1 VSGAHGAARET
12 GRIIGDGADPGVLR
26 DGMLKAWLEST
37 GDAVALLDTQGR
49 MVSANAALSVALE
62 RPPGAMI
69 GNCWRKLWPEDER
82 IRANNALDAALRG
95 ERAHFRGSTNSSA
108 SGTRYWEVQL
118 LPVEARGQIAGALM
132 IARDISQER
141 RNEQRL
147 LEIARRVSESAR
159 FETQNLRRLLRD
171 APSIMCVLRGPEF
184 TFELINEAAQ
194 QLAGH
199 RDLLGATARE
209 AFPGHLGDLLLG
221 VLEPVYRTGVP
232 FIASEAPVKLQR
244 ERNGPYEDAF
254 LNIVFQ
260 PIFEEDGTVS
270 GVFVEATEITARVRA
285 ERALADSER
294 RLRLAQEVAGI
305 GSLEVDVETGETRGS
320 EQFWRIWG
328 LAPRPSMDI
337 AALEA
342 LVVPE
347 DQHLHTTPESRR
359 EGTAAPE
366 VEYRIR
372 RADTG
377 ELRWLVRHI
386 EFIHDSEGRPT
397 QMIGVVQ
404 DITERKAAEEQRAL
418 LSRELEHRMKNTLA
432 MVSAVAAQTLR
443 GDTVGPARDAFMA
456 RLEAL
461 ATAND
466 ILMSRRWTSAPIMEV
481 TEAALAPH
489 MAGEGR
495 IRIAGPAL
503 RLGPRQ
509 ALALALG
516 LHELAT
522 NAAKYGALSKPAGHV
537 TIDWAILDE
546 RDGPR
551 FRLIWLERDGPP
563 VVTPVRRGFGSRLI
577 ERVVSADFHGTA
589 RIDYESKGVS
599 CILDAPLSAL
609 APQPGEA

>member
-12 GRIIGDGADPGVLR
+12 GRGVGNGVDPGLLR
-26 DGMLKAWLEST
+26 DGMLRAWLEST
-37 GDAVALLDTQGR
+37 GDAVALIDAAGR
-49 MVSANAALSVALE
+49 MVTANAALAVALE
-62 RPPGAMI
+62 RPPEALTAD
-69 GNCWRKLWPEDER
+69 CWRKLWPEDER
-82 IRANNALDAALRG
+82 IRANNALDSALRG
-95 ERAHFRGSTNSSA
+95 ERAHFRGSTNSSG
-108 SGTRYWEVQL
+108 SVPRYWEVQL
-118 LPVEARGQIAGALM
+118 LPVEAEGHVAAAVM

-159 FETQNLRRLLRD
+159 FETENLRRLLRD

-184 TFELINEAAQ
+184 VFELVNEAAQ

-209 AFPGHLGDLLLG
+209 AFPGHLGDLLIG
-221 VLEPVYRTGVP
+221 VLEPVYRTGIP
-232 FIASEAPVKLQR
+232 FISSEAPAKLQR
-244 ERNGPYEDAF
+244 VRGGPYEDAF

-260 PIFEEDGTVS
+260 PIREEDGTVS

-305 GSLEVDVETGETRGS
+305 GSLEVDVATGETRGS

-328 LAPRPSMDI
+328 VEPRPSI
-337 AALEA
+337 HITALEA

-347 DQHLHTTPESRR
+347 DQHLHTTLETRR
-359 EGTAAPE
+359 NGTAATE

-377 ELRWLVRHI
+377 ELRWLSRHI
-386 EFIHDSEGRPT
+386 EFILDANGRPA

-443 GDTVGPARDAFMA
+443 GDDIGQARGAFMA

-466 ILMSRRWTSAPIMEV
+466 ILMARRWSSAPILEV
-481 TEAALAPH
+481 AEGTLAPH
-489 MAGEGR
+489 MSGEGR
-495 IRIAGPAL
+495 IRITGPTL

-522 NAAKYGALSKPAGHV
+522 NAAKYGALSTPGGYV
-537 TIDWAILDE
+537 TIEWSVREQSAGRL
-546 RDGPR
+546 
-551 FRLIWLERDGPP
+551 FRLVWRERGGPP
-563 VVTPVRRGFGSRLI
+563 VVAPARRGFGSRLI

-589 RIDYESKGVS
+589 RIEYESEGVS
-599 CILDAPLSAL
+599 CILEAPLAEL
-609 APQPGEA
+609 APQSGEA